1 MIRRPPRSTLFPY
14 TTLFRS
20 VGVEEVL
27 DGEVGQA
34 PQLYVRAGAVARR
47 DQTPVLDSVAP
58 QLRMPQPGAIHGGD
72 DTIGGSLE
80 CGVAGLC
87 GVRSAECGIDRR
99 PSTPHSELRIPH

>member
-1 MIRRPPRSTLFPY
+1 MTAMSNPCRLLMGRWRL
-14 TTLFRS
+14 
-20 VGVEEVL
+20 VEVEEVL

-47 DQTPVLDSVAP
+47 DQASVLDGVAP
-58 QLRMPQPGAIHGGD
+58 QLRVAQARAIHRGE
-72 DTIGGSLE
+72 DTIGGGLE
-80 CGVAGLC
+80 GGVAGLC